1 MLKCAC
7 KQHTFKQL
15 LLIHNELCT
24 LSSISWNPSSASSGH
39 HIAPS
44 CDVTK
49 LYIVLVIPLKSLI
62 GKKGRSIG
70 RIKSL
75 TCETSPR
82 CSDKRNKLQKCSGC
96 CPQSRCPKTS
106 HYHVFTLFF
115 YSGETWQSFCKHD
128 FQSLDSCLL
137 FRYFSSRPHQSKM
150 LCKWKDLS
158 ALWKFEMS
166 APENACHQLSQIRQT
181 SRLLQGILFF
191 FFCFLDVFLS

>member
-75 TCETSPR
+75 TCETSTNATNYKNVQAVVRNHAVPKHPITMSSLFSSTLAKHGKASASMISNHLTVAYYSDTFHHVRTSQR
-82 CSDKRNKLQKCSGC
+82 CFASE
-96 CPQSRCPKTS
+96 KTS
-106 HYHVFTLFF
+106 LPCENLKCQPLKMPVTN
-115 YSGETWQSFCKHD
+115 
-128 FQSLDSCLL
+128 CL
-137 FRYFSSRPHQSKM
+137 K
-150 LCKWKDLS
+150 
-158 ALWKFEMS
+158 
-166 APENACHQLSQIRQT
+166 
-181 SRLLQGILFF
+181 
-191 FFCFLDVFLS
+191 